1 MMREPKTSSFLRFIV
16 AGGSCLAVLCIASS
30 QALAADPPP
39 PPPPNV
45 IPPPPPPPDEKK
57 LEVMAWS
64 RIGATFQSPYDTTSL
79 NKLTANGELDIFA
92 HGKVT
97 DEIGIFG
104 SLIASFGP
112 EPGAGGAPGGAI
124 TGAAAIE
131 DVVIQLE
138 PSDYFHV
145 WLGRMLVASDRS
157 NFSGPWHISPWLYP
171 GFFSLPPGNASA
183 TYLVGQGAA
192 PPIGPRQGPVG
203 RNDGVT
209 VWGQYMGGL
218 FKYYLG
224 MYNLQDAGGTPLWSG
239 RVSLSLLNP
248 EPGYF
253 NASTYYGAKDIIG
266 LGLGAQVQGN
276 GSRGNAAP
284 PSDYTEVNFDVLA
297 EKNFGAAGVGTAEG
311 AFYKYGGDN
320 EPYDF
325 SYFVLVSYLTPQK
338 IGPGKIQPLLRLQ
351 QAKPKPAGFDTQT
364 IFDVQAG
371 YVVEGFKA
379 RFSIGYENSN
389 FGAGVKG
396 NAILLGAQVQR

>member
-1 MMREPKTSSFLRFIV
+1 MREPKTSSFLRFVV
-16 AGGSCLAVLCIASS
+16 AGGSSLAVLCIVSS
-30 QALAADPPP
+30 RALAADPPP
-39 PPPPNV
+39 PPPP
-45 IPPPPPPPDEKK
+45 DDKK
-57 LEVMAWS
+57 LEIMAWS
-64 RIGATFQSPYDTTSL
+64 RVGATFQSPYDTSSL
-79 NKLTANGELDIFA
+79 NKLTANGELDFFA

-104 SLIASFGP
+104 SLIGQFGP
-112 EPGAGGAPGGAI
+112 VLTPAGPSGAI
-124 TGAAAIE
+124 TGNVQIE
-131 DVVIQLE
+131 DVVLQIE
-138 PSDYFHV
+138 PSDYFHL

-157 NFSGPWHISPWLYP
+157 NFSGPWHMSPWVYP
-171 GFFSLPPGNASA
+171 GLFSLPGQASA
-183 TYLVGQGAA
+183 AYLNPQGAA

-203 RNDGVT
+203 RNDGAT
-209 VWGQYMGGL
+209 VWGQYAGGL

-266 LGLGAQVQGN
+266 LGLGFQVQGN
-276 GSRGNAAP
+276 GSVNPATGERT
-284 PSDYTEVNFDVLA
+284 DFTEINFDVLA
-297 EKNFGAAGVGTAEG
+297 EKNFGPAGVGTIEG
-311 AFYKYGGDN
+311 AFYKYGGDF
-320 EPYDF
+320 EQYSF
-325 SYFVLVSYLTPQK
+325 SYFVVASYLTPQK

-351 QAKPKPAGFDTQT
+351 QAKPKADGLDTQT

-396 NAILLGAQVQR
+396 NAVLLGAQIQR